1 MLGIFKKIEN
11 MKAPH
16 LLFVLV
22 ILGISTKL
30 SAQSSIPQ
38 SLNPRSFF
46 NSQYQEYYFKS
57 LQLYSPLDTITISE
71 IQAKLYGKS
80 NNLKNFEV
88 PRDSTSKPFPQK
100 MPSNLNNYGKD
111 PNDQKLQSPKTRLD
125 LMKY

>member
-1 MLGIFKKIEN
+1 

-22 ILGISTKL
+22 ILVISTKL

-111 PNDQKLQSPKTRLD
+111 PNDQKLQRPKTRLD